1 MVSEQL
7 PEQYALSKNLVQARA
22 LGAPIVA
29 LESAVITHGLPRPEN
44 LNLARG
50 VEAVVRE
57 NGANPATIALLDGR
71 IHIGLS
77 DDQLEALAYMD
88 NTRKIS
94 LRDFGIAL
102 AGGMNGGTTVA
113 ATLFVAARAGI
124 RVFATGGIGGVHRG
138 SPFDVSADLLQLG
151 KTPVMVVCAGA
162 KAILDLPA
170 TLEVLET
177 QGVPVIGYQTD
188 EFPAFYTR
196 HSGLPVDYRVETPEE
211 AARVALGAWKAG
223 LFSAVLLLVPLPE
236 EEAMP
241 ADMMESAIQTAL
253 GEAEAQGIHG
263 AASTPF
269 LLSRVSELTGGESLR
284 ANLALLRNNAR
295 VAAQV
300 AAAMAAHQKSAIL

>member
-1 MVSEQL
+1 MIEPL
-7 PEQYALSKNLVQARA
+7 PEPFVLSNPLAQARA

-57 NGANPATIALLDGR
+57 NGANPATIALLHGR
-71 IHIGLS
+71 IQVGLS
-77 DDQLEALAYMD
+77 DEQLEALANMD
-88 NTRKIS
+88 QTRKIS

-113 ATLFVAARAGI
+113 ATLFAAARAGI

-138 SPFDVSADLLQLG
+138 APFDISADLGQLG
-151 KTPVMVVCAGA
+151 RTPVMVVCAGA

-196 HSGLPVDYRVETPEE
+196 QSGLPVDYTVETPDE
-211 AARVALGAWKAG
+211 AAQVAQRAWNAG
-223 LFSAVLLLVPLPE
+223 LSSAVLLVVPP
-236 EEAMP
+236 P
-241 ADMMESAIQTAL
+241 KADSLSLERMESAIQKAL
-253 GEAEAQGIHG
+253 AEAEEQGIHG
-263 AASTPF
+263 AAATPF
-269 LLSRVSELTGGESLR
+269 LLGRVSEITGGESLR

-300 AAAMAAHQKSAIL
+300 AVAMAAFTKSAII

>member
-1 MVSEQL
+1 MASEQL

-102 AGGMNGGTTVA
+102 ADGMNGGTTVA

-177 QGVPVIGYQTD
+177 QGVPVIGY
-188 EFPAFYTR
+188 
-196 HSGLPVDYRVETPEE
+196 
-211 AARVALGAWKAG
+211 
-223 LFSAVLLLVPLPE
+223 
-236 EEAMP
+236 
-241 ADMMESAIQTAL
+241 
-253 GEAEAQGIHG
+253 
-263 AASTPF
+263 
-269 LLSRVSELTGGESLR
+269 
-284 ANLALLRNNAR
+284 
-295 VAAQV
+295 
-300 AAAMAAHQKSAIL
+300 